1 MNKKHSTTSE
11 ITLLN
16 CRILNNSSY
25 RQKGARQCESGF
37 TRTGLHML
45 PDHSQINIPLQAWE
59 TLRACLTP
67 RQHALERSLTPVNL
81 SDLRDLQLCPA
92 TGPPRPLIVLH
103 CRPLQSQ
110 PLQPPVPVPATS
122 RSPATTAATAV
133 LLVLLMAIV
142 MNEDLWSSLFIGRP
156 RARRWIGCYFCSAI
170 GTAQRPG
177 PGTGG
182 TK

>member
-1 MNKKHSTTSE
+1 
-11 ITLLN
+11 
-16 CRILNNSSY
+16 
-25 RQKGARQCESGF
+25 
-37 TRTGLHML
+37 ML

-110 PLQPPVPVPATS
+110 PLQLPVPVPATS
-122 RSPATTAATAV
+122 RSPASTAATAV

-142 MNEDLWSSLFIGRP
+142 MNEDLWSSLFIGTQMDRLLPLLCYRDGPEAGARDWRNKVGGMMP
-156 RARRWIGCYFCSAI
+156 RWGEKRGEGDYKAER
-170 GTAQRPG
+170 
-177 PGTGG
+177 GG
-182 TK
+182 RGERKG